1 MSKLLRDIEK
11 FHSTLTNILS
21 EEFTISM
28 SQILKQINEISIEL
42 TQIEVSLKELDVP
55 KRIAE
60 STLKVYTQ
68 TQNQINELDL
78 FQHKRRQGNRR
89 DNLRRHN
96 NRSRNCKGSPNAK
109 WPVPPNKNNGKYSPV
124 FLFAKR
130 GIEEPSHKR
139 SVDRVR
145 QTAAGSCFRGW
156 QKQPTCV
163 SNSWANFPP
172 PWSGIVPLELL
183 SSCGTFCMARRGIE

>member
-1 MSKLLRDIEK
+1 MILSIKSIVLPFCVINLKNSEKRMGLTDAYACFFAHALSLSDSVHKVMSKLLRDIEK

-60 STLKVYTQ
+60 STLKVYAQ

-96 NRSRNCKGSPNAK
+96 NRSRNCKGSSNAK
-109 WPVPPNKNNGKYSPV
+109 
-124 FLFAKR
+124 
-130 GIEEPSHKR
+130 
-139 SVDRVR
+139 
-145 QTAAGSCFRGW
+145 
-156 QKQPTCV
+156 
-163 SNSWANFPP
+163 
-172 PWSGIVPLELL
+172 
-183 SSCGTFCMARRGIE
+183 